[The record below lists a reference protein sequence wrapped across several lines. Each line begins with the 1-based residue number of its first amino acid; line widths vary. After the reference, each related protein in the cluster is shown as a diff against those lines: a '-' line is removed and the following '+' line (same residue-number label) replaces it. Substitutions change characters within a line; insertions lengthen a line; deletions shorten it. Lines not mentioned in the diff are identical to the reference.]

1 MDGET
6 IKSDKGELSLEFLQS
21 FIVNDRVLGGML
33 DHSTVEKAFLKLVEA

>member
-6 IKSDKGELSLEFLQS
+6 IKSDKGELPLEFLQA